1 VELATEGRFFN
12 RREGMSLPPEPMQT
26 ELTMQQAAE
35 VLNVSVPFL
44 AEQLDQG
51 LIPFCG
57 DNLRRRV
64 RLEDALAY
72 KERIDRDRLKALE
85 ELAAQS
91 QELGLGY

>member
-1 VELATEGRFFN
+1 
-12 RREGMSLPPEPMQT
+12 MSLPPEPMQT

-44 AEQLDQG
+44 AEQLGQG